1 MYVCGDIFLPWQGQ
15 LQFPESCVRFAV
27 TGSFVNSRIQVNH
40 RRLELVWVALNV
52 LLLSI
57 SHGELGVGTSGAAP
71 GLTACMSSVLT
82 LQRLFATMPLMD
94 RGES

>member
-1 MYVCGDIFLPWQGQ
+1 MAQ
-15 LQFPESCVRFAV
+15 LSGSKPARILDVDLSGMGFAV
-27 TGSFVNSRIQVNH
+27 AGSFVNSRIQVNH